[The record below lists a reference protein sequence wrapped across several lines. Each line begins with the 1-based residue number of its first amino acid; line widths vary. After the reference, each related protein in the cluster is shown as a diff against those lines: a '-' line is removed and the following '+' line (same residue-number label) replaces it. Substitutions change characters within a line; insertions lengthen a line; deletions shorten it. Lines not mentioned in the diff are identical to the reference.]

1 MPIGYWESEHL
12 LAPADFTVIGGGI
25 VGMSAALH
33 FKAAHPQARVRLVE
47 RDVLGEGG
55 TTRNAGFA
63 CFGGAGEW
71 LDDLEALG
79 AQRWLALIRM
89 RAEGLRTLIELLGAS
104 ALGLEW
110 SGAWELFPA
119 PGPGGN
125 KESRVLDAI
134 PELNR
139 LAQPVLSSI
148 LNEVHPAAADTPAL
162 ALAPERAHDFGAH
175 SAVHLCWE
183 GMLHTGKMV
192 SAFHKALRAADI
204 QCLHG
209 CTVQAL
215 NPREGSKGWALDTL
229 RGELFS
235 EKVAICTN
243 GFARAIL
250 PDLAVKPAPNRVL
263 VATPQTMPPAGAYH
277 IEDGYLYFRTL
288 PGGQVLFGGGRHYG
302 IDLPHYPAC
311 DAKATAQWDQRLTAD
326 AERWLGPIDAITHRW
341 TGWLGVGSDREPII
355 GSTAPGLHHAVRMGG
370 MGVAIGCGVGKALAE
385 AIGAP
390 SA

>member
-33 FKAAHPQARVRLVE
+33 FKAAHPKARVRLVE

-79 AQRWLALIRM
+79 AERWLALIQM
-89 RAEGLRTLIELLGAS
+89 RAEGLRALIELLGTS

-110 SGAWELFPA
+110 CGGWELLA
-119 PGPGGN
+119 ARGAGDQ
-125 KESRVLDAI
+125 KVHRILDAL

-139 LAQPVLSSI
+139 LAQPVLSSV
-148 LNEVHPAAADTPAL
+148 LRDVHPASADTPAL
-162 ALAPERAHDFGAH
+162 SLAPQRAQEFGAH
-175 SAVHLCWE
+175 AAVHLCWE

-192 SAFHKALRAADI
+192 SAFHKALGAANI
-204 QCLHG
+204 QCLNG
-209 CTVQAL
+209 CTVDAL
-215 NPREGSKGWALDTL
+215 TAREDHAGWTLDTQ
-229 RGELFS
+229 RGPLIS
-235 EKVAICTN
+235 QKVAICTN

-250 PDLAVKPAPNRVL
+250 PGLEVKPAPNRVL
-263 VATPQTMPPAGAYH
+263 VVTPKTMPPAGAYH

-288 PGGQVLFGGGRHYG
+288 PGGQILFGGGRQYG
-302 IDLPHYPAC
+302 IDLPHYPAL
-311 DAKATAQWDQRLTAD
+311 DAEATALWDQKLTAD
-326 AERWLGPIDAITHRW
+326 AEQWLGPIDAITHRW
-341 TGWLGVGSDREPII
+341 TGWLGVGPDREPII

-370 MGVAIGCGVGKALAE
+370 MGVAIGCGMGKALAD
-385 AIGAP
+385 AIIAHN
-390 SA
+390 A